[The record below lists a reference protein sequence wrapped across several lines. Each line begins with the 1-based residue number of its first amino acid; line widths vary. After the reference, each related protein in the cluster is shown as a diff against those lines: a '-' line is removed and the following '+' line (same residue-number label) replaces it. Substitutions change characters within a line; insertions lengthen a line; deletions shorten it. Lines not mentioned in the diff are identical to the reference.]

1 MEAKEFLQGV
11 ADLCKKYGSGCEG
24 CPFGYIDDEYK
35 HYINCML
42 TTKMPED
49 WDVGKIMKIFND
61 EQKALHDVVKI
72 KLMPG
77 GHMPEKKTAGAA
89 AWDCYARI
97 RNDFP
102 PVGIKEIRDDE
113 FGNKIPL
120 GFAMELPKGYHAEIY
135 PRSSLGTKTR
145 LRVSNS
151 VGIIDSDYRGE
162 VCVVLDNIGGPIP
175 FPFPYRICDE
185 DRIAQ
190 MIIVKDP
197 EVELVEADEL
207 SETKRGIGGFGSTGE
222 R

>member
-1 MEAKEFLQGV
+1 MAQ
-11 ADLCKKYGSGCEG
+11 
-24 CPFGYIDDEYK
+24 I
-35 HYINCML
+35 
-42 TTKMPED
+42 
-49 WDVGKIMKIFND
+49 
-61 EQKALHDVVKI
+61 KI
-72 KLMPG
+72 KVLPG
-77 GHMPEKKTAGAA
+77 GHMPKKQTEGAA

-102 PVGIKEIRDDE
+102 PVGIKEIRDYE

-120 GFAMELPKGYHAEIY
+120 GFAIELPKGYHAEIY
-135 PRSSLGTKTR
+135 PRSSLGTTTR

-207 SETKRGIGGFGSTGE
+207 SETKRGTGGFGSTGE

>member
-77 GHMPEKKTAGAA
+77 GRMPEKKTAGAA
-89 AWDCYARI
+89 SWDCYARVDYCRWI
-97 RNDFP
+97 FP
-102 PVGIKEIRDDE
+102 GEKGIKV
-113 FGNKIPL
+113 PL
-120 GFAMELPKGYHAEIY
+120 GFAIELPEGYHAEILL
-135 PRSSLGTKTR
+135 RSSMGVKTG
-145 LRVSNS
+145 LRVFN
-151 VGIIDSDYRGE
+151 GTGLIDSDYRGE
-162 VCVVLDNIGGPIP
+162 VNIILDNVRNAMEGRTGVEGIGDG
-175 FPFPYRICDE
+175 

-207 SETKRGIGGFGSTGE
+207 SETKRGTGGFGSTGE

>member
-1 MEAKEFLQGV
+1 MVQ
-11 ADLCKKYGSGCEG
+11 
-24 CPFGYIDDEYK
+24 
-35 HYINCML
+35 
-42 TTKMPED
+42 
-49 WDVGKIMKIFND
+49 
-61 EQKALHDVVKI
+61 VKI
-72 KLMPG
+72 KVLPG

-102 PVGIKEIRDDE
+102 PVGIKEIRDYE

-120 GFAMELPKGYHAEIY
+120 GFAIELPKGYHAEIY

-175 FPFPYRICDE
+175 FPFPYRICAE

-197 EVELVEADEL
+197 EVELVQVEEL
-207 SETKRGIGGFGSTGE
+207 TPTERGNGGFGSTGE